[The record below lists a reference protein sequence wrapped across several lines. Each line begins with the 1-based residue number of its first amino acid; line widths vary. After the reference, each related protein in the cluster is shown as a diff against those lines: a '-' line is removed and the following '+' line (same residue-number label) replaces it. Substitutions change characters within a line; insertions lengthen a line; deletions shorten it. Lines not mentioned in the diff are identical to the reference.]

1 MSSWLLALTVVEQ
14 LQQAGIT
21 DVVLCPGSRNAPL
34 SIALERASREP
45 VEALRLHVRIDE
57 RSAGFLALGLAKSTG
72 RAVAVVTTSGTAVA
86 NLAPAVM
93 EANQAGVPIL
103 VLSADRPVSMIN
115 SGANQTGD
123 QAGLFGS
130 QVRSAVRLSSTTGTV
145 QAWRFQLRTAIA
157 VAEGVRTRQPGP
169 VQVNLALDEPLMPT
183 DERLPALGSWGVTT
197 SQPSPSLTLDGSL
210 RAVVLAGDGPPETGQ
225 RAVEVASRGQVPLLA
240 EPSSNA
246 RRGPDAISAYR
257 LLLGK
262 PDLGGRIERVIVFG
276 HPTLSRPVTQ
286 LLRREDV
293 EVVVVADQ
301 APWIDPGFTAA
312 LVVDD
317 VDLAPCEDD
326 HWRSQWLTGDL
337 NLQTKIDLALK
348 DQDHLTGHRVAQM
361 VVEATAGQ
369 ALVIGSSNPIRDA
382 DLAPIPDALYEAHVP
397 TATYANRGLAGIDGT
412 IATATGI
419 ALGLGEPTTC
429 LLGDLTFL
437 HDAGGLW
444 LGTLE
449 ERPRLRLVVV
459 DDRGGSIFHTLEQGG
474 SDHEACF
481 ERVFGT
487 PHSVDIPALATAHG
501 WQVASV
507 SDADELRARLR
518 VPVRGPEVIHVPVGR
533 TDRRAWGQLLAS
545 F

>member
-276 HPTLSRPVTQ
+276 HPT
-286 LLRREDV
+286 
-293 EVVVVADQ
+293 
-301 APWIDPGFTAA
+301 
-312 LVVDD
+312 
-317 VDLAPCEDD
+317 
-326 HWRSQWLTGDL
+326 
-337 NLQTKIDLALK
+337 
-348 DQDHLTGHRVAQM
+348 
-361 VVEATAGQ
+361 
-369 ALVIGSSNPIRDA
+369 
-382 DLAPIPDALYEAHVP
+382 
-397 TATYANRGLAGIDGT
+397 
-412 IATATGI
+412 
-419 ALGLGEPTTC
+419 
-429 LLGDLTFL
+429 
-437 HDAGGLW
+437 
-444 LGTLE
+444 
-449 ERPRLRLVVV
+449 
-459 DDRGGSIFHTLEQGG
+459 
-474 SDHEACF
+474 
-481 ERVFGT
+481 
-487 PHSVDIPALATAHG
+487 
-501 WQVASV
+501 
-507 SDADELRARLR
+507 
-518 VPVRGPEVIHVPVGR
+518 
-533 TDRRAWGQLLAS
+533 
-545 F
+545 